1 MNKYKDCAEYLINL
15 ADSCYDAAEE
25 RQKTEA
31 YLREQFPEH
40 VPNAGNMV
48 PEPGKVIDHDR
59 AVKIVTENFEELCDN
74 PPNEPGKWI
83 PVTERLPVNYEGK
96 YYHTTGHLYDNPDY
110 ERFIVLCKYNG
121 EKFYSVDSNMYF
133 PYVTHYCETNIPP
146 LPPAPKE

>member
-1 MNKYKDCAEYLINL
+1 MKEIDKYEQAAKHLIDL
-15 ADSCYDAAEE
+15 ANHCCDEQDE
-25 RQKTEA
+25 TEQATA
-31 YLREQFPEH
+31 YLREQ
-40 VPNAGNMV
+40 V